1 MKELSDLAKEGV
13 PGVKVEARGGN
24 IMQWDVTIDG
34 PAGTVYE
41 GGHFKAVL
49 TFPPEYPMKAP
60 DLTFATKIYHP
71 NVDKSGLICL
81 PIIRENWAPS
91 VMMKRV
97 LQDVCHLMA
106 NPDGTHAA
114 DADVGV
120 QFMQDRAAF
129 DETARK
135 WTREYAK

>member
-1 MKELSDLAKEGV
+1 MKELSDLSKGGV
-13 PGVKVEARGGN
+13 PGVKVEPRGGN
-24 IMQWDVTIDG
+24 VLQWDAIIDG

-41 GGHFKAVL
+41 GGHFKAEL
-49 TFPPEYPMKAP
+49 TFPPEYPMKP
-60 DLTFATKIYHP
+60 PGLKFATKIYHP
-71 NVDKSGLICL
+71 NVDKEGLVCIEIL
-81 PIIRENWAPS
+81 QKWAPS

-97 LQDVCHLMA
+97 LEDLRHLMA
-106 NPDGTHAA
+106 NPDGAHAA